1 MTDPERA
8 RRGAGYGVH
17 DRLTRVLSSAMI
29 VIGVLLLARGA
40 LMSIVLGVLF
50 VVAGIGRLYVQSTQ
64 RRGGPD

>member
-1 MTDPERA
+1 
-8 RRGAGYGVH
+8 
-17 DRLTRVLSSAMI
+17 MI

-50 VVAGIGRLYVQSTQ
+50 VVAGIGRLYVQRTQ